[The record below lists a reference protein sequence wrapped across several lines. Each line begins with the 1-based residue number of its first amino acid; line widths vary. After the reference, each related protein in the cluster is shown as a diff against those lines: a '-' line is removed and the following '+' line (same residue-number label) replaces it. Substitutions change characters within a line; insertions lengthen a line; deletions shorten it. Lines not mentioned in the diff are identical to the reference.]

1 MPRRTHPKLPSAR
14 DAEIF
19 RRVVLRG
26 ERLLVVAQDV
36 GLSKQRVHTICERLR
51 RMAFDEL
58 TEDFAE
64 HRRQTLL
71 RLEHVYGEAMGAW
84 QRSTAGRYSETE
96 TTNGSGTPLRS
107 TTRQVASGDVRF
119 LSEARQV
126 LASIREI
133 CGLDATR
140 TEILEVRESK
150 TLRIEFES
158 LLDEGD
164 DELEHRATL
173 ARLVQE
179 GKVRLIEAV
188 DAEGE
193 GVENAKP
200 TLLLP

>member
-1 MPRRTHPKLPSAR
+1 MPRRTHPKLPSPR
-14 DAEIF
+14 DVEIF

-36 GLSKQRVHTICERLR
+36 GLSKQRVHKICERLR

-58 TEDFAE
+58 TEDFSE

-71 RLEHVYGEAMGAW
+71 RLEHVYGETMDAW
-84 QRSTAGRYSETE
+84 ERSKAGRHSETE

-133 CGLDATR
+133 CGLDATK

-150 TLRIEFES
+150 TLTIEFES
-158 LLDEGD
+158 MSD
-164 DELEHRATL
+164 DELEQRATL
-173 ARLVQE
+173 ARLVQQ
-179 GKVRLIEAV
+179 GKVRVIETV
-188 DAEGE
+188 DDEGGGSAENTE
-193 GVENAKP
+193 P